1 MDGPLSGTEPMIARA
16 ERRRT
21 LATIP
26 MFSKLDE
33 RELDA
38 LLGAAHAKSV
48 PAGHELFHKGDRGSQ
63 VFVILS
69 GRLKVMTTSPEGDD
83 VVFGLM
89 DPGEVFGELGL
100 LLEQGTR
107 TATIVAVDACE
118 LLIIDRRE
126 FLPFLRTHPDA
137 AIKLLEALAERLRR
151 ISEFVEDTLFLNLPS
166 RLAKKLVALSQAYGR
181 DATGGVKIDLHVS
194 QTELGDMVGTTRES
208 INKLV
213 RSWVQDGLVSMEN
226 GYITIHR
233 PREIQAMAGMV
244 NH

>member
-1 MDGPLSGTEPMIARA
+1 MSDRA

-26 MFSKLDE
+26 MFGKLDE
-33 RELDA
+33 RELDG
-38 LLGAAHAKSV
+38 LLGAARSRSV
-48 PAGHELFHKGDRGSQ
+48 QAGRELFHKGDRGSQ

-69 GRLKVMTTSPEGDD
+69 GRLKVMTTSAEGDD

-100 LLEQGTR
+100 LLEEGTR
-107 TATIVAVDACE
+107 TATIVAVDPCE
-118 LLIIDRRE
+118 LLVIDRRE
-126 FLPFLRTHPDA
+126 FLPFLRAHPDA

-151 ISEFVEDTLFLNLPS
+151 ISEFVEDTLFLNLPC
-166 RLAKKLVALSQAYGR
+166 RLAKKLVELSQKYGR
-181 DATGGVKIDLHVS
+181 QASGGLRIDLHVS

-213 RSWVQDGLVSMEN
+213 RRWAQEGLVSMEQ

-244 NH
+244 SH